1 MDKSKQKSKKFRERR
16 QTPRLKKEVTVQYRI
31 KKAAPVKGMHVPFD
45 SSADITR
52 TKDLGEEGVLFTVSY
67 AIPLQTILEIKL
79 RLPKQTEH
87 VELEGHVVSCT
98 KIVKDLVY
106 GIGVKFI
113 NLKDEQRKRLR
124 DFVQLSL
131 AG

>member
-113 NLKDEQRKRLR
+113 NLKDKQRKRLR